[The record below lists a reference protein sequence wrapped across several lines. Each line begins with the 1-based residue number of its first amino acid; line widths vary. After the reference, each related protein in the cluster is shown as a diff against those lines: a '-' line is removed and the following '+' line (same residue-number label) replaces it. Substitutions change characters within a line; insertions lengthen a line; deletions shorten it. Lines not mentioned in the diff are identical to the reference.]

1 MSGPVAAQTS
11 RRLHWLVAPGEGRAL
26 LAAAGAY
33 FLLLGGYYMLRSL
46 REAFALQVGR
56 DQIAN
61 LFFITFFVMMLILPV
76 YWFIVARVPRRW
88 LFPAI
93 YTAVAALFSLLALGM
108 HFDPAS
114 RLLPAVYFVA
124 VTSLNLFLVSV
135 FWSVMVDAWRSA
147 SAKRLFGYIAA
158 GGSAGAIAGPAF
170 NALFVERLGS
180 SLTIWVACGV
190 LLLATL
196 LGRRAQILEADSE
209 TVAADLDPAA
219 GGDAGKA
226 AAQAARARL
235 ALPVGG
241 RAIDDLRRLVKSPYL
256 LAIAGLIVG
265 GQVLGGFMYQE
276 QAEYVEAAYAT
287 LTERAALFAR
297 IDLAVSVLSLVLQG
311 LVVGWVASRGGV
323 KLALGLVPLLL
334 LGTLVWL
341 ALVPVGMVL
350 LITQVLRRAIDYG
363 LFKPTREMLFTVLNP
378 ESKFKSKS
386 LIDTLLQRGGD
397 SVSQLA
403 YPLVAGLGLAGVAWT
418 LAGVSVLMLG
428 VALWLGTVF
437 GREETGVRRDSKV
450 EEP

>member
-1 MSGPVAAQTS
+1 MSEALPAGGRRS
-11 RRLHWLVAPGEGRAL
+11 RWLVAPGEGRAL
-26 LAAAGAY
+26 FAAAGAY

-61 LFFITFFVMMLILPV
+61 LFFVTFFVMMLVLPL
-76 YWFIVARVPRRW
+76 YWFVVARLPRRL
-88 LFPAI
+88 LFPCI
-93 YTAVAALFSLLALGM
+93 YSVVAGLFALLALGM
-108 HFDPAS
+108 FVDPGS

-124 VTSLNLFLVSV
+124 VTSLNLFIVSV

-180 SLTIWVACGV
+180 SPTIWIACS
-190 LLLATL
+190 LILLATV
-196 LGRRAQILEADSE
+196 LGRRAQFLEAQGED
-209 TVAADLDPAA
+209 ARD
-219 GGDAGKA
+219 DAGNGVGDG
-226 AAQAARARL
+226 ARDPQARL

-241 RAIDDLRRLVKSPYL
+241 RAVDDLKRLATSPYL
-256 LAIAGLIVG
+256 LAIAGLIIG

-276 QAEYVEAAYAT
+276 QAEYVEAAYTT

-297 IDLAVSVLSLVLQG
+297 IDLAVNVLSLILQG
-311 LVVGWVASRGGV
+311 LVVGWVASRGGI
-323 KLALGLVPLLL
+323 KAALGLVPLLL
-334 LGTLVWL
+334 LGSLVWL
-341 ALVPVGMVL
+341 ALAPVGLVL
-350 LITQVLRRAIDYG
+350 LVTQVLRRAIDYG

-397 SVSQLA
+397 SLSQLA
-403 YPLVAGLGLAGVAWT
+403 YPAVAGLGLAGVAWV
-418 LAGVSVLMLG
+418 LAGVSALMLA
-428 VALWLGTVF
+428 VALWLGAVF
-437 GREETGVRRDSKV
+437 GRQEQGPDS
-450 EEP
+450 P